1 MVYFNKEKV
10 KSIILV
16 ILILTSL
23 VQVGILWVYQSHR
36 FPFSFFSTVFGRN
49 SIEDNTDIEQKAR
62 KEVLIPYRI
71 IVSNGN
77 NVHWLLKEN
86 EEIFHILWD
95 EGLEYVKRAL
105 SEGGGQIVDFNIWDK
120 LVVSKSFAFEF
131 KKGIK
136 SNLVKWFLNI
146 PIASYAEH
154 SESIRKIMILPDE
167 DINKNNT
174 LYILTNKNLYKYIL
188 PFQKNNMSKEEYG
201 KIVSRL
207 ELDRNLIK
215 YNIIT
220 GIDPNRQLP
229 FKIPSDVL
237 CVIKGPQYKN
247 YASVT
252 YSFGGKAFNI
262 EEKAEIILGNEK
274 ESYDRYII
282 DRYDTL
288 VFKNLNNTYRLYS
301 DGMLEYKYTPGAA
314 EQDKGDIGS
323 AFKKAYIFINRIKNY
338 LLDSDATIYLTNI
351 KEDNPNYYEF
361 VFNYM
366 VDGYP
371 VCIDY
376 KLKYMDNDGGNL
388 KNAITIKVDSKRI
401 IECDWLLISIDK
413 NKDEK
418 EYNVYFQYMLDEIS
432 KKYGKQKYSDFA
444 IENTMV
450 AYLIDSG
457 YRRKTDPVWIIE
469 KPDDSYYYVPIIQKK
484 DD

>member
-146 PIASYAEH
+146 PIASSAEH

-174 LYILTNKNLYKYIL
+174 LYILTNKNL
-188 PFQKNNMSKEEYG
+188 
-201 KIVSRL
+201 SRKF
-207 ELDRNLIK
+207 EH
-215 YNIIT
+215 
-220 GIDPNRQLP
+220 
-229 FKIPSDVL
+229 
-237 CVIKGPQYKN
+237 
-247 YASVT
+247 
-252 YSFGGKAFNI
+252 
-262 EEKAEIILGNEK
+262 
-274 ESYDRYII
+274 
-282 DRYDTL
+282 
-288 VFKNLNNTYRLYS
+288 
-301 DGMLEYKYTPGAA
+301 
-314 EQDKGDIGS
+314 
-323 AFKKAYIFINRIKNY
+323 
-338 LLDSDATIYLTNI
+338 
-351 KEDNPNYYEF
+351 
-361 VFNYM
+361 
-366 VDGYP
+366 
-371 VCIDY
+371 
-376 KLKYMDNDGGNL
+376 
-388 KNAITIKVDSKRI
+388 
-401 IECDWLLISIDK
+401 
-413 NKDEK
+413 
-418 EYNVYFQYMLDEIS
+418 
-432 KKYGKQKYSDFA
+432 
-444 IENTMV
+444 
-450 AYLIDSG
+450 
-457 YRRKTDPVWIIE
+457 
-469 KPDDSYYYVPIIQKK
+469 
-484 DD
+484 